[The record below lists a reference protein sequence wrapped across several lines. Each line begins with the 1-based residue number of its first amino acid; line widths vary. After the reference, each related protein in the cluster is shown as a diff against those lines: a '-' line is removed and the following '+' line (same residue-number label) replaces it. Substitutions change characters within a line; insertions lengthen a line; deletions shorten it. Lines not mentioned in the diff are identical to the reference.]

1 MRCCQTL
8 LGALLVA
15 SLSSLGVSGAAAQQ
29 RWAVEPQS
37 SLAWWQINP
46 HMSHLWATTC
56 PAEPSW
62 RPGEGHS
69 GGWSF
74 ADALRMPVDAAISDT
89 INVPLYPRYEARDIC
104 GDAVRGTVVAPDTN
118 GWRGLRGEIV
128 VRANALVTGMRQRDE
143 FAHRILETEKYP
155 ELRFGI
161 DSLTDV
167 RREGDTLRATALG
180 VLTVHGVPRTMRASV
195 KAFPEGGGLRILA
208 KMRTPAQDLVREYG
222 MSTYALGL
230 GLGVRI
236 WQDLFM
242 GVDLLLRE
250 ERSGSGPS
258 RSDAR

>member
-1 MRCCQTL
+1 MRFCSTL

-15 SLSSLGVSGAAAQQ
+15 SGAAAQQ

-62 RPGEGHS
+62 RPGEGHT

-74 ADALRMPVDAAISDT
+74 ADALRMPIDAGISDT

-104 GDAVRGTVVAPDTN
+104 GDAVRGTVVAPDTAT
-118 GWRGLRGEIV
+118 WRGVRGEFV

-155 ELRFGI
+155 DLRFVL

-167 RREGDTLRATALG
+167 RRVGDSLAGTAFG
-180 VLTVHGVPRTMRASV
+180 VLTVHGVAQPMRASV
-195 KAFPEGGGLRILA
+195 TAFSEGGGLRVLA
-208 KMRTPAQDLVREYG
+208 KMRTPARDLVREYG
-222 MSTYALGL
+222 LSTVALGL
-230 GLGVRI
+230 GIGVRI

-250 ERSGSGPS
+250 EPGGSPSGRSG
-258 RSDAR
+258 AR